1 MNEFNSESSNFG
13 EKETNSEK
21 FSSGKVYSNPQTDDN
36 NYNNNNNNNST
47 QSRTNTLLS
56 ENMNLFF
63 VNYGSAFC
71 TQKKL

>member
-1 MNEFNSESSNFG
+1 MNELNSESSNFG

-21 FSSGKVYSNPQTDDN
+21 FSSGKVYSNAQMDDN
-36 NYNNNNNNNST
+36 NNNNNNNST
-47 QSRTNTLLS
+47 QSSTNTLLS
-56 ENMNLFF
+56 KNMNSIF